1 MWLESL
7 YNPLRVGKNKHKQAR
22 KKMNEIGKEL
32 VNLKAGKEV
41 TREEARDQGRGS
53 EDNWLK
59 SHKTKQQNNLPLPLN
74 SFHIFCF
81 PLCKTFG
88 LMGFTF
94 PSKQLIDANRKGK

>member
-7 YNPLRVGKNKHKQAR
+7 YNPLRVGQNKPKQAR

-59 SHKTKQQNNLPLPLN
+59 SHKTKQQNNLPLPPN

-81 PLCKTFG
+81 PLCETLG

-94 PSKQLIDANRKGK
+94 PSKQLTDANRRGK

>member
-7 YNPLRVGKNKHKQAR
+7 YNPLRVGQNKPKQAR

-53 EDNWLK
+53 EDN
-59 SHKTKQQNNLPLPLN
+59 
-74 SFHIFCF
+74 
-81 PLCKTFG
+81 
-88 LMGFTF
+88 
-94 PSKQLIDANRKGK
+94 